1 MRPAADLATGN
12 PVAAAPAVGRETR
25 ALRRPWPFRRVAV
38 VLSGGGALAAY
49 EVGALKVL
57 EAVGLRPAILAGVS
71 AGAINAAVWLSLGYR
86 TAPLEQIWKSLRPSS
101 VGVRWV
107 TLALRAAGGFLAAL
121 AALEALLTLAGSPEV
136 GLLGRLRGAQN
147 PAALQLYSALVESA
161 AWAAVGLGGL
171 LVARLSH
178 ELEDAVARVAGQ
190 ADPERWHRWLGWGL
204 GAGVA

>member
-1 MRPAADLATGN
+1 MRPAADLATGT

-86 TAPLEQIWKSLRPSS
+86 TAPLEQIWRSGERRGGEEGRSWWSPDHLKKKKKKMERVRQSRKYVS
-101 VGVRWV
+101 VWR
-107 TLALRAAGGFLAAL
+107 
-121 AALEALLTLAGSPEV
+121 
-136 GLLGRLRGAQN
+136 
-147 PAALQLYSALVESA
+147 
-161 AWAAVGLGGL
+161 
-171 LVARLSH
+171 
-178 ELEDAVARVAGQ
+178 
-190 ADPERWHRWLGWGL
+190 
-204 GAGVA
+204 